1 MPKNENRIP
10 QKSRAW
16 NVIAWIFIV
25 LQALLTPFEDLRSGG
40 SREPIAFFNN
50 LKATVQSIIMV
61 TGMNIPGIGALI
73 LGLIVWRYYYNPT
86 GKVTTFVALVIIVLN
101 TLCSFS
107 LVG

>member
-10 QKSRAW
+10 QKGIAS

-25 LQALLTPFEDLRSGG
+25 LQAWLTPFGDLHSGG
-40 SREPIAFFNN
+40 SREPIALFNN

-73 LGLIVWRYYYNPT
+73 LGLIVWRYHNNPI

-107 LVG
+107 LIG